1 MTANVFNSDVFKLRC
16 IQKAFVFKPKSSEA
30 KSRSYTHIIS
40 SSVVTI
46 KMNKLKSIPI
56 DQIKKSKKQQKK
68 DTPYLPLST
77 ETDLNLCSY
86 LSAVFILQTNKAF

>member
-56 DQIKKSKKQQKK
+56 DQIKKSENNKKRH
-68 DTPYLPLST
+68 PIPSIIHR
-77 ETDLNLCSY
+77 N
-86 LSAVFILQTNKAF
+86 